1 MTDENEVPPPK
12 RSRRRHGTYPKRFE
26 MRVGDAEREVLS
38 IIADKIEEDT
48 GRRPGLSEVVRG
60 LIRDRG
66 RPIVQTIAEG
76 AHQGGAAHQSWESRA
91 AASKELAEQLRL
103 LRTQHRRI
111 DNNAGQF
118 NAQIRQAHL
127 DAHAGKEPALDAA
140 AATAEALRED
150 LARIDQR
157 LVEIAAEVTGHQEA
171 EQE

>member
-12 RSRRRHGTYPKRFE
+12 RSRRRHATFAKRFE
-26 MRVGDAEREVLS
+26 MRVSDSELEVLS
-38 IIADKIEEDT
+38 TIADKIEEDT
-48 GRRPGLSEVVRG
+48 GQRPGLSEVVRD
-60 LIRDRG
+60 LIRGRG
-66 RPIVQTIAEG
+66 MRIMRSIADG
-76 AHQGGAAHQSWESRA
+76 AHQGGGAHQAWESRA